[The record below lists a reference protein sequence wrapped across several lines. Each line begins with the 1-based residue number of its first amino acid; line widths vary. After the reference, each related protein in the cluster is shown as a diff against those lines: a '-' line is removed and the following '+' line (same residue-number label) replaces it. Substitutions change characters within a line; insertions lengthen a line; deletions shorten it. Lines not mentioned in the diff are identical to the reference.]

1 MTFRSYNTKT
11 KIDYF
16 LIRTNNRML
25 CKDLKVIP
33 SELWGTQRRL
43 LIMDAMIKGSK
54 MKMRK
59 SGNLELDG
67 EILLDKTL
75 AKYQRGLKQK
85 GVGSL

>member
-1 MTFRSYNTKT
+1 
-11 KIDYF
+11 
-16 LIRTNNRML
+16 
-25 CKDLKVIP
+25 
-33 SELWGTQRRL
+33 
-43 LIMDAMIKGSK
+43 MDAMIKGSK